1 MTSIIKLE
9 ALSGVQDDG
18 PLCYLL
24 QVDQVYILLDCG
36 WDEHFDLAYI
46 ESIKMRIPQINALLI
61 SYGDVPHIGAFPY
74 LVKCGLNCPIYAT
87 VPVYKMGQLFLY
99 DWLNGHSNVKP
110 FNLFSFDDIDHAFEK
125 VQQVK
130 YSQTILLKGD
140 NGLQITPFPAG
151 HHIGGAIWRITKMGE
166 EEIVYAVDFNH
177 KKERHLNGCTFD
189 GIGRPNLLITDAF
202 NALYNQ
208 PKQKQRDENLVSK
221 LLSTVRD
228 GGDVMIVI
236 DTAGRVLEIAHLLD
250 QLWQNKEAGLMT
262 YNLVMLSAVASSV
275 IESAKSQ
282 VEWMSDKIL
291 RMFEM
296 GRQNPFQLK
305 HVRFCHTLMDL
316 NRVRSPKVVL
326 VSGLDMESGFS
337 RELFLE
343 WSTDTKNMVIVTGR
357 AGDRTL
363 CSKLTRIAE
372 SREKK
377 RATNNTV
384 TLEVKRR
391 VRLEGAELEQ
401 YMAKKREREQ
411 EDAKQRLETLRRNA
425 RLENVESSEESEDEE
440 TLAASVL
447 ALTQGGKKPAPNNA
461 NLKQLEEQRRNSIV
475 AQKQPGISAGTNS
488 LVNTSN
494 NYDIM
499 WRFEMNQRVSFFK
512 QNKKQF
518 PMFPYQEEKSRWDD
532 YGEVIRPEEYMT
544 AETATTTNTSTSP
557 TINPK
562 TEKED
567 DDIAD
572 AKMERQRIQQIIEEW
587 PKKCVS
593 FITKIEILCK
603 VEFID
608 FEGRSDGE
616 SIKKILSQIKPKQL
630 VIVHGSAPATRHL
643 AEYCRQNNVVQGK
656 IFTPMMGDVV
666 DATIESHIFQVTL
679 SDQLMS
685 SLLFQTVKDAEL
697 SWLDAR
703 IIRKSALVPAALE
716 KLDEDIEAI
725 NVVEE
730 EKEVEDVIEEERME
744 VETRKEV
751 ENEEP
756 MEQDN
761 EKIDEENPKKREEK
775 IVQPGEEQQDVV
787 EAEKEA
793 TTPSQKT
800 TTVPVPDQL
809 FLELLSSSG
818 IPPHQ
823 SVFVNDPKL
832 TDLKQ
837 LLASSGFHAEFHSGV
852 LYVNNIANVRR
863 NEAGRF
869 HVEGYAC
876 ADYYKIREIIYSQ
889 FAIV

>member
-74 LVKCGLNCPIYAT
+74 LVKSGLNCPIYAT

-110 FNLFSFDDIDHAFEK
+110 FNLFNFDDIDHAFEK

-363 CSKLTRIAE
+363 CSKLIRIAE

-377 RATNNTV
+377 RATNNIV

-425 RLENVESSEESEDEE
+425 RLENVESSEESEDDE
-440 TLAASVL
+440 TLAASVA
-447 ALTQGGKKPAPNNA
+447 ALTQGGNKSAANNS
-461 NLKQLEEQRRNSIV
+461 NLKQLEEQRRNSMV
-475 AQKQPGISAGTNS
+475 AQKHPKGIAGTNN

-532 YGEVIRPEEYMT
+532 YGEIIRPEEYMT
-544 AETATTTNTSTSP
+544 AETAAPNTSTSP

-562 TEKED
+562 IEKEEMAD
-567 DDIAD
+567 DDIAEVNV
-572 AKMERQRIQQIIEEW
+572 ERQRIQQIIEEW

-656 IFTPMMGDVV
+656 IFTPMLGDVV

-703 IIRKSALVPAALE
+703 IIKKSAIVPAALE

-725 NVVEE
+725 NVEE
-730 EKEVEDVIEEERME
+730 EEFKNVNEEAMETETAKEGEIG
-744 VETRKEV
+744 
-751 ENEEP
+751 EP
-756 MEQDN
+756 MEQDV
-761 EKIDEENPKKREEK
+761 ENADDVNPEQREEK
-775 IVQPGEEQQDVV
+775 TSEQIEVQQDGV
-787 EAEKEA
+787 EDPKENA
-793 TTPSQKT
+793 PSHQKT
-800 TTVPVPDQL
+800 TVSVPDQL

-837 LLASSGFHAEFHSGV
+837 LLTSSGFHAEFHSGV

-876 ADYYKIREIIYSQ
+876 ADYYKISC
-889 FAIV
+889 

>member
-74 LVKCGLNCPIYAT
+74 LVKSGLNCPIYAT

-110 FNLFSFDDIDHAFEK
+110 FNLFNFDDIDHAFEK

-363 CSKLTRIAE
+363 CSKLIRIAE

-377 RATNNTV
+377 RATNNIV

-425 RLENVESSEESEDEE
+425 RLENVESSEESEDDE
-440 TLAASVL
+440 TLAASVA
-447 ALTQGGKKPAPNNA
+447 ALTQGGNKSAANNS
-461 NLKQLEEQRRNSIV
+461 NLKQLEEQRRNSMV
-475 AQKQPGISAGTNS
+475 AQKHPKGIAGTNN

-512 QNKKQF
+512 Q
-518 PMFPYQEEKSRWDD
+518 WDD
-532 YGEVIRPEEYMT
+532 YGEIIRPEEYMT
-544 AETATTTNTSTSP
+544 AETAAPNTSTSP

-562 TEKED
+562 IEKEEMAD
-567 DDIAD
+567 DDIAEVNV
-572 AKMERQRIQQIIEEW
+572 ERQRIQQIIEEW

-630 VIVHGSAPATRHL
+630 V
-643 AEYCRQNNVVQGK
+643 
-656 IFTPMMGDVV
+656 
-666 DATIESHIFQVTL
+666 
-679 SDQLMS
+679 
-685 SLLFQTVKDAEL
+685 KDAEL

-703 IIRKSALVPAALE
+703 IIKKSAIVPAALE

-725 NVVEE
+725 NVEE
-730 EKEVEDVIEEERME
+730 EEFKNVNEEAMETETAKEGEIG
-744 VETRKEV
+744 
-751 ENEEP
+751 EP
-756 MEQDN
+756 MEQDV
-761 EKIDEENPKKREEK
+761 ENADDVNPEQREEK
-775 IVQPGEEQQDVV
+775 TSEQIEVQQDGV
-787 EAEKEA
+787 EDPKENA
-793 TTPSQKT
+793 PSHQKT
-800 TTVPVPDQL
+800 TVSVPDQL

-837 LLASSGFHAEFHSGV
+837 LLTSSGFHAEFHSGV